1 MATARFNLIQW
12 ADDTELVARTQFNDA
27 FSDIDDLAAGIS
39 QSATSAASLTA
50 SSYPSFFHFET
61 NGDPALVE
69 LSYSTGAAW
78 RQVLVADADSSFGL
92 SVTDLDGTS
101 GVGTSGL
108 PARSDHKHS
117 IGTNAI
123 SNSMLATG
131 ISASKITGTLSN
143 NTTGAASLVSV
154 ASSASTTGSLA
165 FFESATG
172 NLGAKTDA
180 SLTYNAST
188 NTLSVPSI
196 SGNLT
201 GNVVGGVT
209 GDVTGNADTASS
221 WAGPITIT
229 LGTDASGSV
238 AFDGSAGETLN
249 VTIAPDAVTYSKL
262 QNVSGSNVVLGKP
275 GASGQVQEISAGADQ
290 VLRRSG
296 SGDLGFGTIVTNNIT
311 DGAVTDVKI
320 TSTKFAD
327 MSDSDNS
334 GRKVS
339 VSTSAPTSPS
349 AGDVWIVI

>member
-12 ADDTELVARTQFNDA
+12 ADDTQLVDRTQFNEA
-27 FSDIDDLAAGIS
+27 FSNIDNLAAGIS
-39 QSATSAASLTA
+39 QSATSTASLTA

-92 SVTDLDGTS
+92 SITALDGTS
-101 GVGTSGL
+101 AVGTSGV

-123 SNSMLATG
+123 SDSMLATG

-143 NTTGAASLVSV
+143 NTTGAASLVGV
-154 ASSASTTGSLA
+154 AASASTTGSLA

-188 NTLSVPSI
+188 NTLSVPNV

-201 GNVVGGVT
+201 GNVVGNVT
-209 GDVTGNADTASS
+209 GDVTGNADTSSS
-221 WAGPITIT
+221 WAAPITVT
-229 LGTDASGSV
+229 LGTDATGSV
-238 AFDGSAGETLN
+238 AIDGSSSQTLN

-262 QNVSGSNVVLGKP
+262 QNAAGSNVVLGKP
-275 GASGQVQEISAGADQ
+275 GASGQIQEIVAGADE
-290 VLRRSG
+290 VLLRSG
-296 SGDLGFGTIVTNNIT
+296 SGDLGFATIGTSNIT

-320 TSTKFAD
+320 TSTKFSD
-327 MSDSDNS
+327 MSDSDYS
-334 GRKVS
+334 GRKIS
-339 VSTSAPTSPS
+339 VTGSAPTSPS
-349 AGDVWIVI
+349 TGDLWVVI